1 MVNGMPSYNQ
11 PFAGNTPQYQAQAQ
25 QSAFTNPQMNQQQY
39 QQQQQ
44 QQLQQQQQ
52 QQQQPHQQQQPY
64 GNNQFMFNQGNQLI
78 CRNAL
83 GQDLTLTKDS
93 CKSHSHL

>member
-1 MVNGMPSYNQ
+1 MCLDQNLQSVSLNAQTGQGFNPG
-11 PFAGNTPQYQAQAQ
+11 PVPQI
-25 QSAFTNPQMNQQQY
+25 NPQMNP

-44 QQLQQQQQ
+44 MTGPMAQ
-52 QQQQPHQQQQPY
+52 
-64 GNNQFMFNQGNQLI
+64 NTQGLI

-93 CKSHSHL
+93 CKLFVIF